1 MYSKVKVKLYN
12 GDIITF
18 ENTIKIETD
27 INYSM
32 YILTSKYGV
41 ETHIK
46 SSSILYISFDK
57 KTVELEIK
65 Q

>member
-12 GDIITF
+12 GETITF

-32 YILTSKYGV
+32 YILTSKHGV

-46 SSSILYISFDK
+46 NSSILYISFDK
-57 KTVELEIK
+57 ESVELEIK
-65 Q
+65 